1 MIRWFDVL
9 KDTDLDAVFVNGFTE
24 FYCPIRRTITDK
36 SITHKL
42 YKWGTFHFEG
52 ESDDCRGEAI
62 IEDTTPYLEVTF
74 TNKSV
79 KIVLRDKFTILSTIK
94 VKSKYPVGV
103 RPYVAVH
110 NEIGKILSYM
120 KAIYW

>member
-1 MIRWFDVL
+1 MIHWFDEL
-9 KDTDLDAVFVNGFTE
+9 KDADLDAVFLNGFTE

-36 SITHKL
+36 SVTHKL

-52 ESDDCRGEAI
+52 EFDDCRGEAI

-79 KIVLRDKFTILSTIK
+79 KIVLRDKTTILSTIK
-94 VKSKYPVGV
+94 VKSEYPVGI

-110 NEIGKILSYM
+110 NEICKILNYM
-120 KAIYW
+120 NAIYC